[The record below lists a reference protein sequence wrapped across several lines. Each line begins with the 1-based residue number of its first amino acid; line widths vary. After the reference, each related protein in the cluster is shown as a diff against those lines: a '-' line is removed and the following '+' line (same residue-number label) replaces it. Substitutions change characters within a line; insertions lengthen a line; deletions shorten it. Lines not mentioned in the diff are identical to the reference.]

1 MWGGEVVKIV
11 WEMDKMTWAT
21 VSCLQTKIP
30 LIVWQQT
37 TNPLC
42 PAEVTDTVS
51 NGSTWVSQCPFG
63 VLSLCTVS
71 WIFKWAEYPTLLELV
86 VGWRWT
92 SPALLWRILKHELI
106 WEAVSW
112 AVSYH
117 LIHRLIPSKRRRR
130 QLLKVIAICLCGCW
144 KVPSVG
150 CGIHWSCFFYP
161 WGCCSPGWGRD
172 LAFVTKHLWSR
183 CRERYPIFASQAIT
197 EGWMPWGV
205 CLHLWLCTNTGTF
218 CWLWALKP

>member
-1 MWGGEVVKIV
+1 
-11 WEMDKMTWAT
+11 MTWAT

-37 TNPLC
+37 TNPLH

-63 VLSLCTVS
+63 ILSLCIVS
-71 WIFKWAEYPTLLELV
+71 WIFKWAEYSTVLELV

-92 SPALLWRILKHELI
+92 SLALLWRILKHELI

-144 KVPSVG
+144 KVPSIG
-150 CGIHWSCFFYP
+150 CGIHWFWFFIHEDAAAEAGEETWP
-161 WGCCSPGWGRD
+161 LSQSTSGADAERD
-172 LAFVTKHLWSR
+172 TQSLLPR
-183 CRERYPIFASQAIT
+183 P
-197 EGWMPWGV
+197 
-205 CLHLWLCTNTGTF
+205 
-218 CWLWALKP
+218 